1 MNCIVRG
8 GFRNERNIN
17 EREWGEKRKKYTT
30 SKGRSRHADFRGAI
44 DHENVKKKRGRG
56 RKGSFATKNSTT
68 TPNGTTRSG
77 LLPSPHFTFWNR
89 PIFRA
94 FLPYTTPLPSSSFSC
109 FFSTR
114 NLYLLL
120 ASPPFRGGTFVKE
133 GLPLFRERTPPL
145 IFRDDRSVAAFL
157 IVQHWILQWILSFRS
172 CVIHGA
178 TVIFFEKIRVARVDI
193 CIRNCI

>member
-1 MNCIVRG
+1 MKESG
-8 GFRNERNIN
+8 ERKEKNI
-17 EREWGEKRKKYTT
+17 RRRKDDRVTPISAGPST
-30 SKGRSRHADFRGAI
+30 RRMW
-44 DHENVKKKRGRG
+44 KKRGGG

-68 TPNGTTRSG
+68 TSNGTTRSG

-157 IVQHWILQWILSFRS
+157 IVQHWILQWILFFRS